1 MANLLR
7 SLVASLIAVTL
18 TLCIP
23 SNSLAYSDLPS
34 LTQSSASKT
43 ASPSEPP
50 SDRSILSE
58 QMMNSV
64 VTIRC
69 GDSTGSGWSMDV
81 ELTDDMKSDGYRSY
95 IATNEHVVRGCLD
108 GTLVEILL
116 SNEEII
122 PGRVFSYST
131 ENDVASILTRFVI
144 PPLTWRGKKPKQGWW
159 VGVIGSPL
167 GEPGVFTD
175 GMVSSL
181 KSDIG
186 YFTAPINP
194 GNSGGPVFD
203 NGGRVLGLATAM
215 FEGTNNFGIFHGAP
229 MLCGTLVICDR
240 TAVWSIKNVIPSGGG
255 IASKVFL
262 FGLLLALIAMVTLVA
277 RSGRRR
283 RFAHP
288 SVPIGIGNPPPPP
301 PIGSGNPPPPPP
313 R

>member
-1 MANLLR
+1 
-7 SLVASLIAVTL
+7 
-18 TLCIP
+18 
-23 SNSLAYSDLPS
+23 
-34 LTQSSASKT
+34 
-43 ASPSEPP
+43 
-50 SDRSILSE
+50 
-58 QMMNSV
+58 MNSV

-81 ELTDDMKSDGYRSY
+81 ELTDEMTSDGYRSY

-144 PPLTWRGKKPKQGWW
+144 PPLAWRGKKPKQGWW

-215 FEGTNNFGIFHGAP
+215 FEGTNNFGIFHGST
-229 MLCGTLVICDR
+229 MLCGTLVNCDP
-240 TAVWSIKNVIPSGGG
+240 TSVWSTKNVITPGKG
-255 IASKVFL
+255 IASKAFL
-262 FGLLLALIAMVTLVA
+262 FGVVLLLIAGITLVI
-277 RSGRRR
+277 RNGKRKQV
-283 RFAHP
+283 AHLSMP
-288 SVPIGIGNPPPPP
+288 MGPGNLPPPPP
-301 PIGSGNPPPPPP
+301 VGSGSPPPPPP